1 MPLRFDLGPFEKL
14 YVGKGVLSNSHERV
28 YLAVEGKLPI
38 LQGKDVLQP
47 NLASNY
53 LEKLYCCMQKFY
65 LEEAFAEHQSSYLAL
80 MLQALKEEPSFYSE
94 LKEVDT
100 LVHGG
105 VQYKAL
111 KTLKKLI
118 RPSVFVVDK
127 SEPQGS
133 VRQVIPG
140 SRLRFNLGQFEKLY
154 IGKGVL
160 SNSHERV
167 YLAVEGK
174 LPILQ
179 GKDVLQPNL
188 ASNYLEKLY
197 CCIQKFYLE
206 EAFAEHQ
213 SSYLALMLQALK
225 EEPSFY
231 SELKEVDTLVHG
243 GEHYKA
249 LKALKKLIRP
259 SVFVV
264 DKSEPQGYVRRVMPG
279 SRK

>member
-14 YVGKGVLSNSHERV
+14 YVGKGVLSNSRERI
-28 YLAVEGKLPI
+28 YLAVEGNLPI

-47 NLASNY
+47 NFASNS

-65 LEEAFAEHQSSYLAL
+65 LEEAFAEHQGSYMAL
-80 MLQALKEEPSFYSE
+80 MLEALREEHSIDSE
-94 LKEVDT
+94 LKDVDT
-100 LVHGG
+100 LIHGG
-105 VQYKAL
+105 GHYKAL

-118 RPSVFVVDK
+118 KPSLFVVDK
-127 SEPQGS
+127 SEPQGPMP
-133 VRQVIPG
+133 QTAPG
-140 SRLRFNLGQFEKLY
+140 ARLRFKLGQFEKLY
-154 IGKGVL
+154 ISKGVF

-167 YLAVEGK
+167 YLAVEGN

-188 ASNYLEKLY
+188 ASNYREKLY
-197 CCIQKFYLE
+197 CCVQKFYLE

-213 SSYLALMLQALK
+213 SSYLALLLQALK

-243 GEHYKA
+243 GELYKA
-249 LKALKKLIRP
+249 LKTLKKLIRP
-259 SVFVV
+259 TAFVV
-264 DKSEPQGYVRRVMPG
+264 DKSEPQDYVRRVRPV
-279 SRK
+279 SRR